1 MLSFLVPGHWV
12 LPQLLSEPL
21 VGLDVRPALLHEV
34 KWLLVGHFELVN
46 EVANHDARAA
56 TDPVR
61 TVNEH
66 VLFFCHALIDPLV
79 GHLKDFSQVLFN
91 AVLDVQ
97 FQVIKLIF
105 ELGLEFFSCHDNM
118 LDLILFELGLVQCN
132 VLIPNEEVL
141 VDLWNVAELSLGF
154 VAKTKEIMA
163 ELVVIGVV
171 VHFEM
176 VYAGEKGW

>member
-1 MLSFLVPGHWV
+1 
-12 LPQLLSEPL
+12 
-21 VGLDVRPALLHEV
+21 
-34 KWLLVGHFELVN
+34 
-46 EVANHDARAA
+46 
-56 TDPVR
+56 
-61 TVNEH
+61 VNEH

-141 VDLWNVAELSLGF
+141 VDL
-154 VAKTKEIMA
+154 
-163 ELVVIGVV
+163 
-171 VHFEM
+171 
-176 VYAGEKGW
+176 